1 MRISEFSKNKGVIL
15 RLSYGYFAV
24 IHRRDHD
31 VTPFFGRYKA
41 YLHKNS
47 KIFANSDYFLYLCA
61 FNVMRA
67 RATTTTITI
76 TTTITTIIITT
87 ATTATI
93 TAIQSTT

>member
-47 KIFANSDYFLYLCA
+47 KIFANTDYFLYLCA
-61 FNVMRA
+61 FYVVRA
-67 RATTTTITI
+67 RATTTTTTATTA
-76 TTTITTIIITT
+76 TTTT
-87 ATTATI
+87 TTATI
-93 TAIQSTT
+93 TAIQSTI